1 MAVALAIGLALTHS
15 SLRTGGLPPQ
25 GSVSIGAGHPTAILP
40 TPAIRKPVQEA
51 LTRRD
56 AVALLASSD
65 PSARVR
71 GIRQGPQGLV
81 VCTED
86 CPPDSSAPSGFVLY
100 TRDENGG
107 EPGGITYNLS
117 LVYKQDGEWGATM
130 DTGGAADERPTP
142 RGALVAVY
150 DSQIQEAQ
158 RKWGYHVVGDK
169 WVVVWGYTYA
179 PQVAAVEVTFNTG
192 TERKDR
198 VTGGMYAVVAEAS
211 AACEVRAL
219 DANGRV
225 LQRLNA
231 TNDARLKGAA
241 CE

>member
-1 MAVALAIGLALTHS
+1 
-15 SLRTGGLPPQ
+15 
-25 GSVSIGAGHPTAILP
+25 
-40 TPAIRKPVQEA
+40 
-51 LTRRD
+51 
-56 AVALLASSD
+56 
-65 PSARVR
+65 
-71 GIRQGPQGLV
+71 
-81 VCTED
+81 
-86 CPPDSSAPSGFVLY
+86 
-100 TRDENGG
+100 
-107 EPGGITYNLS
+107 
-117 LVYKQDGEWGATM
+117 M